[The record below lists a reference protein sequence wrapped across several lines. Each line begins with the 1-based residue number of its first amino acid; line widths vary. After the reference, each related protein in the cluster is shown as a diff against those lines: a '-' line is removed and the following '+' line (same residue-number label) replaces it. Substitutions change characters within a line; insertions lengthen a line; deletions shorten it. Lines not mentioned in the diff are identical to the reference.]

1 MSLLNR
7 LFNITQAAANELLDK
22 LESPAM
28 MLNQYVRGMNDDI
41 AKTEQELVKQEA
53 TAKNMAQ
60 QAQEAS
66 VMAEHCEAKAM
77 DSMRAGLEGQARE
90 SLAAKLHYVEK
101 AKEYTQ
107 WHESAKQR
115 VAELTRQLE
124 LAHEEHEKLLKKREE
139 LQARIQQAATKT
151 RSAMPN
157 FSFGRNDFEGGFAS
171 RGFQRIEEK
180 IAQWEAHLE
189 LNRRGPYGTGSSASA
204 YGTPSGA
211 APQTT
216 NQSLVDEQME
226 LLRKKLPNENE

>member
-1 MSLLNR
+1 MGLLNR
-7 LFNITQAAANELLDK
+7 IFNITQAAANELLDK

-41 AKTEQELVKQEA
+41 AKTEQELIKQEA

-66 VMAEHCEAKAM
+66 VMAEHCEAKAL
-77 DSMRAGLEGQARE
+77 DAMRAGLEGQARE
-90 SLAAKLHYVEK
+90 SLTAKLHYVEK
-101 AKEYTQ
+101 ANEYTQ

-124 LAHEEHEKLLKKREE
+124 LAREEQEKLLKKREE
-139 LQARIQQAATKT
+139 LQSRIQQAAAKS
-151 RSAMPN
+151 RSSMPN

-180 IAQWEAHLE
+180 ISQWEAHLE
-189 LNRRGPYGTGSSASA
+189 LNRRNPYSASTSA
-204 YGTPSGA
+204 YGTPSA
-211 APQTT
+211 TAPQTT
-216 NQSLVDEQME
+216 NQSLVDEQMD
-226 LLRKKLPNENE
+226 LLRKKLPNDNA